1 MARESYDRW
10 EEDFIALCE
19 DKLEEEPL
27 YPYEHL
33 WKKGLSVKMAFKEY
47 LDENPDYA
55 EKFHET
61 MGTTPPVDAAKSE
74 KEFLERAKLLEAQK
88 KIQEAESKMSKY
100 CPNCARVMGSKK
112 QCKCGYSRNAK

>member
-1 MARESYDRW
+1 MARQPYERW
-10 EEDFIALCE
+10 EEEFIELCE
-19 DKLEEEPL
+19 EKLEEEPL

-33 WKKGLSVKMAFKEY
+33 WKKGLTVKLAFKEY
-47 LDENPDYA
+47 LEENPDYL

-61 MGTTPPVDAAKSE
+61 MGTTPPVDTAKAE
-74 KEFLERAKLLEAQK
+74 RDFLEKAKLLEAQK

-112 QCKCGYSRNAK
+112 QCKCGYSRGGK